1 MRSVLT
7 VLVFAAAVS
16 AQTPQLPASVKS
28 AKTVFLQNDTGVSSV
43 PWSAQQ
49 ILRGSQLQPSK
60 ERDKADLVFHFTQ
73 VSHFPSPTTI
83 PLGAKVTPTS
93 MMSMEVLD
101 GSGTSV
107 WEQSREWKGPHKRIE
122 LLKPPDST
130 EKSRE
135 EFKQT
140 YPAACLVDQFLK
152 QLNP

>member
-1 MRSVLT
+1 MRSVWTL
-7 VLVFAAAVS
+7 LVFAAAVS
-16 AQTPQLPASVKS
+16 AQTPPVPATVKS

-43 PWSAQQ
+43 HWSAQQ
-49 ILRGSQLQPSK
+49 ILRGSQLRSST
-60 ERDKADLVFHFTQ
+60 ERDKADLIFRFTQ
-73 VSHFPSPTTI
+73 VSHFPSPTSVPVGTKI
-83 PLGAKVTPTS
+83 SPTNMIS
-93 MMSMEVLD
+93 LEVLD

-135 EFKQT
+135 EFMQT
-140 YPAACLVDQFLK
+140 FPAACLVDQFLK

>member
-1 MRSVLT
+1 MRPVLT
-7 VLVFAAAVS
+7 LLVFAAAVS
-16 AQTPQLPASVKS
+16 AQTPPVPASVKS

-43 PWSAQQ
+43 QWSAQQ
-49 ILRGSQLQPSK
+49 ILRGSQLRPST

-73 VSHFPSPTTI
+73 VSHLPSPTSI
-83 PLGAKVTPTS
+83 PLGTKITPTR
-93 MMSMEVLD
+93 MMSLAVLD

-135 EFKQT
+135 EFMQT

>member
-1 MRSVLT
+1 MRSVLML
-7 VLVFAAAVS
+7 LVFAVAVS
-16 AQTPQLPASVKS
+16 AQIPPLPTSVKS

-43 PWSAQQ
+43 QWSAQQ
-49 ILRGSQLQPSK
+49 ILRGSQLRPST

-73 VSHFPSPTTI
+73 ASHLPSPTSI
-83 PLGAKVTPTS
+83 PLGAKITPTS
-93 MMSMEVLD
+93 MMSLEVLD

-135 EFKQT
+135 EFMQT

-152 QLNP
+152 HLNP